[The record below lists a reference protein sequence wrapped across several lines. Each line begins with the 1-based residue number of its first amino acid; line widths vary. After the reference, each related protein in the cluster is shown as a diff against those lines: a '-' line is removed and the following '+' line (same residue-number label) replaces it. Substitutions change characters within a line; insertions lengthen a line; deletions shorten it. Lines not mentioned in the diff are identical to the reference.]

1 MKNII
6 LLIIAI
12 VFSIGC
18 SAQTKV
24 SKTVN
29 IKDWNGDT
37 EAYAYY
43 KDIDNDLDAFVGTW
57 VHTDGNTSLKIV
69 LKKEIKSIRANF
81 YEDFLIGEYQ
91 YIENG
96 VEKINTLPQLNTIL
110 KHQRTHEIS
119 GNDIL
124 ENHNIPICDDC
135 LPNEKRLDLKFS
147 DPIRQ
152 LGGDLILRKII
163 VDGKPALKAFK
174 RTTIRVISIDEM
186 SPYKEMLVPSGYYT
200 LIKQ

>member
-6 LLIIAI
+6 LLIVAI

-37 EAYAYY
+37 EANVYY
-43 KDIDNDLDAFVGTW
+43 QDVDNDLDPYVGTW
-57 VHTDGNTSLKIV
+57 IFTDGNTSLKIV
-69 LKKEIKSIRANF
+69 LKKEIKYLKANF

-96 VEKINTLPQLNTIL
+96 VEKINTLSQLNIIL
-110 KHQRTHEIS
+110 AHQKGHEIT
-119 GNDIL
+119 GNMIL
-124 ENHNIPICDDC
+124 ENHNYPLCDDC
-135 LPNEKRLDLKFS
+135 LPNEKRIKLIFR

-152 LGGDLILRKII
+152 LGGELILRQIT
-163 VDGKPALKAFK
+163 VNGQPALKAFK
-174 RTTIRVISIDEM
+174 STTSRIISIDEM
-186 SPYKEMLVPSGYYT
+186 SPYREMLVPSGYYT